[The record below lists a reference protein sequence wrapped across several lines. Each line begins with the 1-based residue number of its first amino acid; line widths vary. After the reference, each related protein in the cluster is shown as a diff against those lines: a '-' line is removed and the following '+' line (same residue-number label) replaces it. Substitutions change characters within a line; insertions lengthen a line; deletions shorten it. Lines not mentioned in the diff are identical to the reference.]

1 MTKIRKDGKGRVL
14 HKRETY
20 VKKKGLYSY
29 SYMDSLGN
37 RRYLYSKD
45 LLKLRE
51 KEAELEHDKNDRLG
65 CYAIAKADI
74 NYAFDRYMAMKTDL
88 RSSTRTNYIFT
99 YNRYVRKGFGKKR
112 LSEVRYSEVL
122 AYYKGL
128 IERGLGVSTVDN
140 IHTLLHP
147 TFQMAVRDDVIRNN
161 PSDGALSEV
170 KKQQNKNKKKRSALT
185 IEQQRA
191 FLDYVDKPEY
201 ARWKPLFVVMFGT
214 GVRVGEVIGLRW
226 SDLDFKGGF
235 VDINHSITY
244 YPRGDDGYRSSYE
257 VSLPK
262 TKAGI
267 RKIPMLDE
275 VRAALDLEK
284 QNQKQYGYH
293 SVASIDGMSGF
304 IFCNRFG
311 NLLNQETINSKIK
324 DIVSDYN
331 AREEVNAKREHRD
344 PLLIPRFSCHVTRH
358 TFCTRL
364 CENETNIKVIQTTM
378 GHKDI
383 KTTLDIYAEVSEQKK
398 KEAFDGL
405 NRNSIF

>member
-1 MTKIRKDGKGRVL
+1 
-14 HKRETY
+14 
-20 VKKKGLYSY
+20 
-29 SYMDSLGN
+29 MDSLGN

-128 IERGLGVSTVDN
+128 IERGLGVCTVDN